1 MPTLAG
7 LNKVPQRLR
16 PLATT
21 PWDVKFLSNPTFA
34 SWLQGHLGADP
45 PVNNELLVDYVRDR
59 IPAHPSPYA
68 PSAADLPPAPASIT
82 LSSSS
87 SRSATPEAPAPVP
100 QQPEPAMSFDTTFD
114 DVLDMSSY
122 AADEPS
128 SLVDDNAFVDHSM
141 AQFPAHSPVEPSFP
155 HVRSA
160 NARTPSPFATYPGAV
175 APFSAPGTFYRH
187 ASPLPPNLGD
197 PAVASS
203 SLSATADLI
212 HQGRAQ
218 LGGTQQPWS
227 GYFAS
232 SSASSSSASG
242 QTVAVQ
248 PGALFNP
255 PLSADSSAPTMTITP
270 SAISAPPVSRSA
282 SASRESTPKAAPAVA
297 KKATA
302 SASTSSSSSSKV
314 ARSASPAVAVQ
325 KRPAPSTY
333 SPEHWTS
340 FLPKI
345 RTYTDAKRLQRSPLA
360 AAQFLV
366 RNLHGLFT
374 YADRS
379 STASPWGD
387 ASDVPPEGRAEV
399 LSALASYAKDDFWRA
414 WVEEGSATSASASA
428 GKGKEKE
435 KSGAV
440 ESGKSDGLELLQC
453 WLEGASQRVVL
464 STKEKE
470 AASAVKGAAAKERK
484 AKELEHATLALVL
497 KVLNK
502 LPLSIDHLRAHSAVA
517 RRVKRIQTRSADS
530 TVKAAASQLVDKW
543 VAMQE
548 AARAGSSAT
557 GSSSSTVKRKADEAP
572 GPAKKAKTGTTPA
585 SSSSSSAK
593 KVVAANP
600 LPKAMPSF
608 KKQPSGT
615 SALKEALDKLK
626 AANGPKPPPPPP
638 PAPLPVG
645 PSTGAS
651 SSSAATGTAA
661 AVPRRV
667 GKPTGKPGGTLGN
680 GGVRVRKKVSWAEES
695 ELEKIKWI
703 EKAVYGDEDG
713 HEIATVTAE
722 GESLDES
729 LHLMQEQEGLSLAM
743 HFEEDFEE
751 LIDWYEP
758 VDVKLPDN
766 PEFALLSEP
775 KQSHEL
781 ELHAA
786 VEALSMDVDMP
797 AESLAEPPASETDG
811 VVEPDDKIKRIQLSD
826 DMAHDPEVLQ
836 TIEVAQMSRAGEFAS
851 SDQISALLS
860 QLTANG
866 GVAGLD
872 ALGGIGG
879 SATSGANPHA
889 PPFGAGPPSGPQVQP
904 PPGQIDAEA
913 LEALRSYPPEQ
924 VAALVQA
931 NPNMA
936 AGPDLAALGIGPGAS
951 AHALGHGPVP
961 PHLQQGQHAA
971 YVPPGFGAAHSAYNG
986 YVPPSAQH
994 APAAWGAPSATHS
1007 ADPYNGY
1014 KPPSAP
1020 APFAH
1025 RHAQSAMP
1033 PVSRRVNLRPKKG
1046 TPCKYF
1052 QMRKRCDWGDRC
1064 AFSHDL

>member
-1 MPTLAG
+1 MPRLTG
-7 LNKVPQRLR
+7 LDKVPQRLR
-16 PLATT
+16 PLAKTT
-21 PWDVKFLSNPTFA
+21 WDVKFLSNSTFA

-45 PVNNELLVDYVRDR
+45 PAKDELLVDYVRDR
-59 IPAHPSPYA
+59 IPSNPSPYA
-68 PSAADLPPAPASIT
+68 PSAADLPSPPPSIT

-87 SRSATPEAPAPVP
+87 SSRSSS
-100 QQPEPAMSFDTTFD
+100 PEPPASAPRPPTSAMSFDAAFD

-122 AADEPS
+122 AADEPTG
-128 SLVDDNAFVDHSM
+128 LVDDNAFVDHSM
-141 AQFPAHSPVEPSFP
+141 TQFPAHSPVEPSFP

-160 NARTPSPFATYPGAV
+160 SVRTPSPFATYPGAV

-203 SLSATADLI
+203 SLAATADLI

-218 LGGTQQPWS
+218 AGGAQQHWN

-232 SSASSSSASG
+232 ASSSVPG
-242 QTVAVQ
+242 QAAAVP
-248 PGALFNP
+248 PGALYSP
-255 PLSADSSAPTMTITP
+255 PVSNDSSEPTMTITP
-270 SAISAPPVSRSA
+270 SVISAPPISRSA
-282 SASRESTPKAAPAVA
+282 SASRESTPKPAPALV
-297 KKATA
+297 KKSAA
-302 SASTSSSSSSKV
+302 SASSSSSSSRV
-314 ARSASPAVAVQ
+314 ARSASPAVVVQ

-345 RTYTDAKRLQRSPLA
+345 RTYTDSKRLQRSPVA

-399 LSALASYAKDDFWRA
+399 LSAIASYAKDDFWRA
-414 WVEEGSATSASASA
+414 WVDEGSAASASASA

-435 KSGAV
+435 KEKSGIA

-453 WLEGASQRVVL
+453 WLEGASQRIAT
-464 STKEKE
+464 STKDKE
-470 AASAVKGAAAKERK
+470 AASAVKGAAVKERK
-484 AKELEHATLALVL
+484 VKELEHATLVLVL
-497 KVLNK
+497 QVLNK
-502 LPLSIDHLRAHSAVA
+502 LPLSFEQLRAHAA
-517 RRVKRIQTRSADS
+517 IAKRVKRVSDRATDSAP
-530 TVKAAASQLVDKW
+530 KAAAAQLVAKW
-543 VAMQE
+543 SKVQ
-548 AARAGSSAT
+548 AAAHAGSAAQGAGSSA
-557 GSSSSTVKRKADEAP
+557 VKRKADDAS
-572 GPAKKAKTGTTPA
+572 GPAKKAKTGSTPA
-585 SSSSSSAK
+585 SSSLSSSSTAK

-608 KKQPSGT
+608 KKQPTGT
-615 SALKEALDKLK
+615 NALKEALDKLK
-626 AANGPKPPPPPP
+626 AANGPKPPPPLP
-638 PAPLPVG
+638 PAPLG
-645 PSTGAS
+645 SSQGNGAPS
-651 SSSAATGTAA
+651 SSAAATGTAA
-661 AVPRRV
+661 ASRRV

-680 GGVRVRKKVSWAEES
+680 GGVRVRKTVKWAEES
-695 ELEKIKWI
+695 ELEQIKWI

-713 HEIATVTAE
+713 QEIATVTAE

-758 VDVKLPDN
+758 VEITMPDT
-766 PEFALLSEP
+766 PEFALLSDP
-775 KQSHEL
+775 KQSHEP
-781 ELHAA
+781 ELYAA
-786 VEALSMDVDMP
+786 VDASSMDVDMP
-797 AESLAEPPASETDG
+797 TESLAEPPSSETDAE
-811 VVEPDDKIKRIQLSD
+811 VEPDDKIKRIQLSD

-866 GVAGLD
+866 GVPGLD
-872 ALGGIGG
+872 ALDGIGD
-879 SATSGANPHA
+879 SATTGSNPHA

-904 PPGQIDAEA
+904 PPGQIGAEA

-931 NPNMA
+931 NPSMA
-936 AGPDLAALGIGPGAS
+936 AGLDLAALGIGPGAS
-951 AHALGHGPVP
+951 AQALAHGPVP
-961 PHLQQGQHAA
+961 PHGQHSA
-971 YVPPGFGAAHSAYNG
+971 YVPPGFGAPHSAYNG

-994 APAAWGAPSATHS
+994 PPAAWGAPPAAHGI
-1007 ADPYNGY
+1007 DLYNGY
-1014 KPPSAP
+1014 KPPSTA

-1025 RHAQSAMP
+1025 RPAQSAMP
-1033 PVSRRVNLRPKKG
+1033 PAPRKGGLRPKKD